1 MIFVINIEN
10 LQGKEIR
17 RILEFKN
24 DEGNVEAIVIKNPNK
39 KVKDEFIEVM
49 TIKSDNEYYQIE
61 YLMKELTNIELSK
74 PLNEFLKN
82 DYINPIFNDLLK
94 ELSSILFEL
103 VKELSLT
110 LEVETEMDEVGSLLL
125 KQIKNDIQ

>member
-1 MIFVINIEN
+1 MINIEN

-24 DEGNVEAIVIKNPNK
+24 DEGNVEAVVIKNPNK

-49 TIKSDNEYYQIE
+49 TTKSDNEYYQIE
-61 YLMKELTNIELSK
+61 YLMKELTNIDLSISLK
-74 PLNEFLKN
+74 EFLKN
-82 DYINPIFNDLLK
+82 DYINPIINDVLR

-103 VKELSLT
+103 VKEFTLT
-110 LEVETEMDEVGSLLL
+110 IEVEIEMDEAENMLL
-125 KQIKNDIQ
+125 KQLKDDIQ

>member
-1 MIFVINIEN
+1 MININ
-10 LQGKEIR
+10 RLQEKEIR
-17 RILEFKN
+17 KILEFKDDN
-24 DEGNVEAIVIKNPNK
+24 ENVEAIVIKNPNK
-39 KVKDEFIEVM
+39 KVRDEFIEVM
-49 TIKSDNEYYQIE
+49 TTKSDNEYYQIE

-110 LEVETEMDEVGSLLL
+110 LEVETEMDEAESLLL

>member
-1 MIFVINIEN
+1 MINIEN

-49 TIKSDNEYYQIE
+49 TTKSDNEYYQIE

-110 LEVETEMDEVGSLLL
+110 LEVETEMDEVESLLL

>member
-1 MIFVINIEN
+1 MINIDR
-10 LQGKEIR
+10 LQEKEIR
-17 RILEFKN
+17 KILEFKDDN
-24 DEGNVEAIVIKNPNK
+24 ENVEAIIIKNPNK
-39 KVKDEFIEVM
+39 KVKEEFVEVM
-49 TIKSDNEYYQIE
+49 TTKSDNEFYQME
-61 YLMKELTNIELSK
+61 YLMRELTNIELSK

-110 LEVETEMDEVGSLLL
+110 LEVETEMDEAESLLL

>member
-1 MIFVINIEN
+1 MINIEN

-49 TIKSDNEYYQIE
+49 TTKSDNEYYQIE

-110 LEVETEMDEVGSLLL
+110 LEVETEMDEVGNLLL

>member
-1 MIFVINIEN
+1 MINIEN

>member
-1 MIFVINIEN
+1 MINIEN

-49 TIKSDNEYYQIE
+49 TTKSDNEYYQIE
-61 YLMKELTNIELSK
+61 YLMKELTNIDLSISLK
-74 PLNEFLKN
+74 EFLKN
-82 DYINPIFNDLLK
+82 DYINPIINDVLR

-103 VKELSLT
+103 VKEFTLT
-110 LEVETEMDEVGSLLL
+110 IEVEIEMDEAENMLL
-125 KQIKNDIQ
+125 KQLKDDIQ